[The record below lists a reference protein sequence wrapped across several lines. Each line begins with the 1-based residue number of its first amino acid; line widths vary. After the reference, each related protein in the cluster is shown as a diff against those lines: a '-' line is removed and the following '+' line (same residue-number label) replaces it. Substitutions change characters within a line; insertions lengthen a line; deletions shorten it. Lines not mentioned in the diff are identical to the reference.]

1 MGSIS
6 ATLYIQDEN
15 KFNNINNRNERRDGS
30 TTFDYP
36 GFDING
42 SLIAQDNI
50 HTKLLFT
57 FKIIGQFSSIFF
69 YITILY

>member
-1 MGSIS
+1 VGSIS

-57 FKIIGQFSSIFF
+57 FKLLVNSQAFF
-69 YITILY
+69 FT